1 MKFKYEIPS
10 ITRKKDAI
18 EFIQEFYDYNSNIN
32 GVGGLDRYIDN
43 YEDWLLK
50 LEEDYKREADEEKVP
65 SRTYFLIRVDDNK
78 IIGMVNI
85 RLKLN
90 KKLMY
95 FGRNIGYCIRPT
107 ERKKGYNKI
116 NLYLA
121 LKVCKKYGLTKALL
135 DVDKSNIAS
144 WKTMEALGANLDCE
158 KKSEIEGCDF
168 VRFYSIDVEKS
179 LEEYKNIYEPLIK

>member
-18 EFIQEFYDYNSNIN
+18 EFIQEFYDYNSSIN

-78 IIGMVNI
+78 IIGMINI

-90 KKLMY
+90 KKLM
-95 FGRNIGYCIRPT
+95 
-107 ERKKGYNKI
+107 
-116 NLYLA
+116 
-121 LKVCKKYGLTKALL
+121 
-135 DVDKSNIAS
+135 
-144 WKTMEALGANLDCE
+144 
-158 KKSEIEGCDF
+158 
-168 VRFYSIDVEKS
+168 
-179 LEEYKNIYEPLIK
+179 